1 MFGYRLFAENWELI
15 VENAVAKYF
24 LKGKTLFTCYCSRI
38 FCILAGPWTVLW
50 DMNGAVIGLGGA
62 LPPLIYFIKNITI
75 LIGTNFSNFV
85 Q

>member
-24 LKGKTLFTCYCSRI
+24 IKGKTLFTCYCSRI
-38 FCILAGPWTVLW
+38 FCILASPWTVSW
-50 DMNGAVIGLGGA
+50 DMNGAVIGL
-62 LPPLIYFIKNITI
+62 IFFIKNITI